1 MKLPGFNLDILKYWD
16 KSEIEKEHRLRY
28 VMKDRNSG
36 RVYFVVVLTLLK
48 KAKDDAPLLT
58 EQEQIEK
65 GLMKPYPPGNGII
78 RYLNKPGGEEVGFDP
93 VESGESSAAVHGTK
107 DAPGNEHATKS
118 EPSAKEQENK
128 KPELSA
134 GDEAKHDIHK
144 LVTQEPV
151 METSADDVD

>member
-1 MKLPGFNLDILKYWD
+1 LKLPGFSIDILKYWD

-48 KAKDDAPLLT
+48 KAADDGPLLT

-65 GLMKPYPPGNGII
+65 GLMKPYPPGNGMI

-93 VESGESSAAVHGTK
+93 VEAGESSAVVHGTK
-107 DAPGNEHATKS
+107 DAPGNGTE
-118 EPSAKEQENK
+118 K
-128 KPELSA
+128 KPETPAGEQNNEKPEKSA

-151 METSADDVD
+151 TETSADDVD